1 MPSKTSLDAAASLTP
16 PLRLRL
22 LYAAPPPLRAA
33 PYLLLGLRK
42 LSTDIVNGNDFE
54 DGSQRLQPQNEIQ
67 PRCFFSCCSDVGCPH
82 LLPDLANE
90 NENSNRGSSDRD
102 LISVGMRL
110 DPNGKI
116 AVEWDPLMQMHVEFN
131 EFGGISMFDATLAW
145 DNETVLDA
153 VECY

>member
-33 PYLLLGLRK
+33 PYLLLGL
-42 LSTDIVNGNDFE
+42 NDFE

-116 AVEWDPLMQMHVEFN
+116 AVEWDPVGAFYFSVPQ
-131 EFGGISMFDATLAW
+131 IP
-145 DNETVLDA
+145 
-153 VECY
+153 